1 MANPCKYTLKDG
13 TVLDFTQARQYVM
26 DNIAELTKESPTLKS
41 KYDAATKGKVEGDN
55 QQEYKEGDKGG
66 ERPKAGSRNR
76 SKSSKAIPEEVRTP
90 DVVAVFNM
98 LGEAL
103 AQEAADV
110 VAPIVQEEAKPM
122 TNTEKGKLFAE
133 KLRAAKLKNRGET
146 YSSLPFLEQAVD
158 AALEAAAL
166 VAENG
171 GKFIDIIN
179 AAIESLR
186 ANEDYAGLTDSQKEN
201 IEKDLTEEMARYS
214 DEVEE
219 SQRGSGQLK
228 VSKTAKDF
236 VAGLRK
242 QERNDLADI
251 VEAGKNYEVR
261 NQKKVMADAIAL
273 MDADRTGNVAYK
285 LAKNQ
290 ELHPDII
297 NAIFA
302 QRLIDSMAA
311 YSARQDAST
320 TEAFELA
327 NKEYQN
333 YGTYIAQGLSM
344 RNYLAQMIPFMMV
357 DRVRNKATNDVKD
370 ELGFDGEQKT
380 KEVAVDAKKIR
391 TEVFTDIANL
401 VTGQDID
408 PTTILS
414 KYSNPRIKKALDVL
428 VSFGVHLNKNGAKG
442 SGLSELL
449 KLVGKDGKVAV
460 DATREQVR
468 ELVTTN
474 LRGINQALKENE
486 MTDAQV
492 NKAIDAFMET
502 YEEIA
507 SWQMNR
513 ALARVYA
520 EKKPSISESKNPAI
534 VKQILFGVLEGDRY
548 IDKFAVKY
556 GLPILT
562 PENIAKLTELAENVA
577 AARTKG
583 AFALAN
589 ANNAFNN
596 YINTLK
602 AKASGGI
609 IGRNIK
615 TFNYIAAYQF
625 NNLLLR
631 ASILN
636 KAIISNVFQTF
647 PKMVMQMMR
656 EMDIKLGGTFNTLK
670 TSVID
675 PVTNQPIILE
685 VSPTRDN
692 MTFGSIGINKEG
704 RSDIETD
711 ILNQKSKIKRALS
724 KVFLVGSSRAFAVVD
739 ALTIPLATSITS
751 RQAYGALL
759 KELYKKNKIDK
770 SRRAIYQDVTALLG
784 RDETTVTAAFSKAM
798 QEMRNSQLWKDSGF
812 SSTDAFPQD
821 PGLMKIGTKEARIYN
836 ETKIRMYELLSEG
849 VMERLVQLNQNLN
862 PALSTNDALKIS
874 EEYQKEINRYISA
887 NTREISFLGR
897 PQGTPGQLAD
907 VLNYISSGKM
917 SPLKHS
923 TLMPLF
929 NNAVAN
935 GFSLYIKYD
944 PLLSTL
950 RSIKYKR
957 TGKRGL
963 TPKEQNM
970 SYKLDFMLKMDQAR
984 LRESMF
990 AAYAIT
996 AGLVAMLMKLRGGDD
1011 DDDKRIE
1018 KAAKGKG
1025 TFIATK
1031 EMEGRGLLDASGDP
1045 IKGGYIY
1052 IDGVQQYNWMI
1063 SPFYGAISAA
1073 AVLDNYRVFETSR
1086 AVDGIRKPFVEDDEG
1101 LNRAIGMYMM
1111 NTLSGV
1117 MNYSSMSQQYKTL
1130 SDLMQLT
1137 QESNKGGFERT
1148 IETGK
1153 NVFANMI
1160 QSFVPL
1166 SGLQKDAQNA
1176 YDAYNGNP
1184 NKLATDVFEKMAIN
1198 LAFTDGALRS
1208 NKTDCFGRP
1217 VEEELKAVGPF
1228 MGFDMFQFDKGE
1240 VSLPF
1245 NRAYEDDPYMQMH
1258 TMHNYYPVVQ
1268 SSTTIPD
1275 VIGIESDYES
1285 EQEKAVK
1292 GERYKYY
1299 SSVSEAETEKT
1310 ILELK
1315 GNKRLQAESIKKG
1328 GDYKLNPSIIKYN
1341 LELTAEE
1348 NQKANETMGK
1358 MVKTIFDHVTEEG
1371 QTNMNQLM
1379 KFDNNG
1385 QYKEC
1390 MTSLYSICKKVAII
1404 NDIQEM
1410 QSQEMY
1416 IRSAIRSINSWDKK
1430 YLFLEFPTNIR
1441 EKLEAY
1447 VDAIEEKKQ

>member
-55 QQEYKEGDKGG
+55 KQEYKEGDKGR

-76 SKSSKAIPEEVRTP
+76 AKSSKAIPEEIRTP

-103 AQEAADV
+103 AQEAAEV

-122 TNTEKGKLFAE
+122 TNAEKGKLFAE

-158 AALEAAAL
+158 TALEAAAL

-186 ANEDYAGLTDSQKEN
+186 ANSDYAVLTDSQKEN

-219 SQRGSGQLK
+219 SQRGSGKLK

-236 VAGLRK
+236 AAGLRE
-242 QERNDLADI
+242 QQRNDLADI

-273 MDADRTGNVAYK
+273 MDADRTGNIAYK
-285 LAKNQ
+285 LAKNGD
-290 ELHPDII
+290 LHPDIT

-302 QRLIDSMAA
+302 QRLIDAMAA

-357 DRVRNKATNDVKD
+357 DRVKNKATNDVKD

-380 KEVAVDAKKIR
+380 KEVAVEAKKTR

-408 PTTILS
+408 PNTILS

-442 SGLSELL
+442 SGLTQLL
-449 KLVGKDGKVAV
+449 KLVAQDGQVAV

-468 ELVTTN
+468 DLVTVN
-474 LRGINQALKENE
+474 LRAINQGLKENE
-486 MTDAQV
+486 MSEAQV

-507 SWQMNR
+507 SWQMKR
-513 ALARVYA
+513 ALDRAFGDNS
-520 EKKPSISESKNPAI
+520 KTPSISGSKNPTI
-534 VKQILFGVLEGDRY
+534 VKQILFGALEGDRY

-615 TFNYIAAYQF
+615 AFNYIAAYQF

-656 EMDIKLGGTFNTLK
+656 EMDITLGGTFNTLK

-675 PVTNQPIILE
+675 PVTNQPVALN
-685 VSPTRDN
+685 VSPTKDN

-770 SRRAIYQDVTALLG
+770 SRREIYQDVTALLG

-798 QEMRNSQLWKDSGF
+798 QEMRNSQLWKDAGF
-812 SSTDAFPQD
+812 DSTTPFPQD
-821 PGLMKIGTKEARIYN
+821 PGIMKVGTKEARIYN

-990 AAYAIT
+990 AGYAIT
-996 AGLVAMLMKLRGGDD
+996 AGLVAMLMKFRGDDD

-1086 AVDGIRKPFVEDDEG
+1086 AVDGIRKPFIEDDEG
-1101 LNRAIGMYMM
+1101 LNSAIGMYMM

-1137 QESNKGGFERT
+1137 QESNKGGWERT
-1148 IETGK
+1148 GESLK

-1228 MGFDMFQFDKGE
+1228 MGVDMFQFDKGKL
-1240 VSLPF
+1240 SLPF
-1245 NRAYEDDPYMQMH
+1245 NRAYEDDKYMQMH
-1258 TMHNYYPVVQ
+1258 TMHNFYPMVGN
-1268 SSTTIPD
+1268 STTIPITYAIEEGKDFASDLSYSTSTGKANGEMITAEDIYD
-1275 VIGIESDYES
+1275 V
-1285 EQEKAVK
+1285 EKQAASSKRVK
-1292 GERYKYY
+1292 DKPKVKEIAPG
-1299 SSVSEAETEKT
+1299 VP
-1310 ILELK
+1310 
-1315 GNKRLQAESIKKG
+1315 ESI
-1328 GDYKLNPSIIKYN
+1328 SYN

-1348 NQKANETMGK
+1348 NNDANELMGK
-1358 MVKTIFDHVTEEG
+1358 IVKNMFDEPG
-1371 QTNMNQLM
+1371 NMDTM
-1379 KFDNNG
+1379 YDMFANNEH
-1385 QYKEC
+1385 YKNC
-1390 MTSLYSICKKVAII
+1390 MTSLYTIAKRVAII
-1404 NDIQEM
+1404 EMIDEIKDQELYIKATKNLINTWKNTYPDLTLPEKIEDI
-1410 QSQEMY
+1410 SNY
-1416 IRSAIRSINSWDKK
+1416 
-1430 YLFLEFPTNIR
+1430 
-1441 EKLEAY
+1441 
-1447 VDAIEEKKQ
+1447 